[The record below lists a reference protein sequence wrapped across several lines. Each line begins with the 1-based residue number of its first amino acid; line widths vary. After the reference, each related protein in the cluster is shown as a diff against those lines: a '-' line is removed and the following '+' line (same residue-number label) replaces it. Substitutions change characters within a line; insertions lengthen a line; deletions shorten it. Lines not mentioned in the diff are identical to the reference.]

1 MKSLVVFFSQTGHT
15 RKAAHDIAK
24 YLGSDI
30 LEIKPEIP
38 YTESDLDGYNES
50 SRTFKEQHDPES
62 RPEIQNIHLDIEN
75 YDRIFIGFPIWWYIA
90 PRLIYT
96 FIETLDLR
104 GKEIFL
110 FATSYEST
118 IEKAYTE
125 LKEKYSNL
133 DFKERKLL
141 NNDATIKD
149 WIKKV

>member
-1 MKSLVVFFSQTGHT
+1 MRSLVVFFSQTGHT

-24 YLGSDI
+24 YLGSEI
-30 LEIKPEIP
+30 LEIKPKIP

-50 SRTFKEQHDPES
+50 SRTFKEQHDPDS
-62 RPEIQNIHLDIEN
+62 RPEIQNIHLDIKN

>member
-24 YLGSDI
+24 YLGSEI
-30 LEIKPEIP
+30 LEIKPKIP

-50 SRTFKEQHDPES
+50 SRTFKEQHDPDS
-62 RPEIQNIHLDIEN
+62 RPEIQNIHLDIKN

-96 FIETLDLR
+96 FIETFDLR